1 MPTPKRSEEEW
12 EKLSRRLATEM
23 AERRRLEKELKSLPN
38 QILVA
43 QETERR
49 RIAAELHDG
58 VNQILSSIK
67 FRLGYLDGKVKGEA
81 AEFVQQGAELL
92 ERAVNEVRRISKN
105 LRPSELDDF
114 GLVSAVEELVKEFRN
129 RTGMAVELK
138 RGAIP
143 TRLSPQVELAVYR
156 VLQEA
161 RGNIEEHAKARS
173 VRILLNVDPKFVT
186 LNVIDDGIGFDL
198 GKVGKSEQ
206 RDRER
211 GLGII
216 NMRDRTEGLGG
227 VFDIRTSPGK
237 GTEIVALVKLENA
250 K

>member
-1 MPTPKRSEEEW
+1 VLNPKRSADEW
-12 EKLSRRLATEM
+12 EKLSRRLTAET
-23 AERRRLEKELKSLPN
+23 AERRRLEKELRSLPN

-67 FRLGYLDGKVKGEA
+67 FRLSHLDGKVKGEA
-81 AEFVQQGAELL
+81 AELVTQGTELL

-114 GLVSAVEELVKEFRN
+114 GLVPAVEELIEEFRN
-129 RTGMAVELK
+129 RTRMNVEFK
-138 RGAIP
+138 RGQLP
-143 TRLSPQVELAVYR
+143 KRLPAQVELAIYR
-156 VLQEA
+156 ILQEA
-161 RGNIEEHAKARS
+161 LANIERHANARRVIVSLS
-173 VRILLNVDPKFVT
+173 VDAKFAT
-186 LNVIDDGIGFDL
+186 LNVIDDGVGFADAE
-198 GKVGKSEQ
+198 KARPDQ
-206 RDRER
+206 RDR

-216 NMRDRTEGLGG
+216 NMRERAEALSG
-227 VFDIRTSPGK
+227 VFAIKSATGE
-237 GTEIVALVKLENA
+237 GTEIAVHVKLESG